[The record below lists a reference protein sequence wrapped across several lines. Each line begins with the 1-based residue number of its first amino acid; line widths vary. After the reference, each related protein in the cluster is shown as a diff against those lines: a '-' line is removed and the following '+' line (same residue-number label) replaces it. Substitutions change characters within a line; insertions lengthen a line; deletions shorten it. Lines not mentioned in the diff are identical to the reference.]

1 MLTVRIRLGSRAVG
15 VRQWVKNG
23 ERRRTASHGVHPR
36 TLQGPHGWRHP
47 FIGVNGATGHVGNN
61 IAGSLVTIQGRL
73 LVMCLEC
80 GDV

>member
-23 ERRRTASHGVHPR
+23 ERRRTASHGV
-36 TLQGPHGWRHP
+36 GPHGWRHP